1 MKWRKINRII
11 HRDLGYFFFGMTII
25 YCLSGIALNHKVI
38 DNWNSEYSI
47 TSEKFTVQ
55 DVPESKEEVD
65 KGYAKKIT
73 ARFDAEE
80 NFKNYYFPE
89 QKLLKIFL
97 EDGNITLD
105 LETGEGKVELSKRRP
120 VFYEVNYLHYNPN
133 RWWTWFS
140 DIFSGGLILI
150 AISGLFILRGKK
162 GIKGRGAW
170 LTTAGIL
177 IPIIFLFFTLYS

>member
-11 HRDLGYFFFGMTII
+11 HRDLGYFFFGMTVI

-47 TSEKFTVQ
+47 TNKNISVQ
-55 DVPESKEEVD
+55 DLPESKDEID
-65 KGYAKKIT
+65 KSYAREIT
-73 ARFDAEE
+73 ERFDEE
-80 NFKNYYFPE
+80 DHFKNYYFPE
-89 QKLLKIFL
+89 TDLLKIFID
-97 EDGNITLD
+97 DGNITID
-105 LETGEGKVELSKRRP
+105 LSTGEGNIEISRRRP
-120 VFYEVNYLHYNPN
+120 VFYEVSYLHYNPN

-140 DIFSGGLILI
+140 DIFSVGLILI

-170 LTTAGIL
+170 LTTLGIL
-177 IPIIFLFFTLYS
+177 IPIIFLLLYNQL